1 MTRVTDA
8 REGWTYVP
16 CKQSVAVRTKAVEV
30 LSFISGVC
38 KARPQLAMP
47 LVGLLELHVANVSSQ
62 SADAPMHDS
71 TDVAASA
78 AASVSAS
85 APAARPSNPFLDNFT
100 VLFLDLAFTRL
111 PPAERY
117 TFAPRLL
124 HGLSARS
131 INLQTSLLHTF
142 LFCLPH
148 IVLDGTVWCDVF

>member
-1 MTRVTDA
+1 MYFTR
-8 REGWTYVP
+8 P
-16 CKQSVAVRTKAVEV
+16 QSAAVRTKAVEV

-47 LVGLLELHVANVSSQ
+47 LGALLELHVANVTSQ
-62 SADAPMHDS
+62 TTDAPMPDS
-71 TDVAASA
+71 TDAGAFASTAAIQ
-78 AASVSAS
+78 
-85 APAARPSNPFLDNFT
+85 PSNPFLDNFT

-117 TFAPRLL
+117 TFAPRVL

-131 INLQTSLLHTF
+131 VNLQTSLLHTF

-148 IVLDGTVWCDVF
+148 IVFDGTICLGY